1 MNSLCHRHTWGKG
14 PGRPRILLQ
23 RVCAC
28 VEAHVLG
35 GTVADLGGLHVDTE
49 EFCLYER
56 EVFLV
61 PLSFQDYLI
70 HQDRFIE

>member
-1 MNSLCHRHTWGKG
+1 M
-14 PGRPRILLQ
+14 
-23 RVCAC
+23 
-28 VEAHVLG
+28 EAHVLG